1 MGQGDYPSI
10 NHERQEHVR
19 YNERMKLIYEL
30 YLTKEYL
37 DLG

>member
-1 MGQGDYPSI
+1 MSTRKLS
-10 NHERQEHVR
+10 NHKHERQEHVR
-19 YNERMKLIYEL
+19 YNERMKQIYEL